1 MKAKSK
7 LKDGVIEYGKIEM
20 TDEELEEAQNVKV
33 RTTMFLEEDLIRAYK
48 REAAKRGLKYQQ
60 LMREKLR
67 AGLSEG
73 TGLEHRLRRLEQKVF
88 KKAI

>member
-7 LKDGVIEYGKIEM
+7 LKDGVIEYGKVEM
-20 TDEELEEAQNVKV
+20 TPEELEEAQNVKI

-60 LMREKLR
+60 LGEKNCVQDWAKLKQSR
-67 AGLSEG
+67 IAFA
-73 TGLEHRLRRLEQKVF
+73 V
-88 KKAI
+88 

>member
-7 LKDGVIEYGKIEM
+7 LKDGVIRHGSVEM
-20 TDEELEEAQNVKV
+20 TPEEIEESQNPKI

-48 REAAKRGLKYQQ
+48 REATKRGLKYQQ

-67 AGLSEG
+67 AGLIEG
-73 TGLEHRLRRLEQKVF
+73 SDVESRLRRLEEKVL
-88 KKAI
+88 KRA